1 MKKEQNKKNQER
13 KAKKT
18 KNYDKGQIFV
28 KVMAGVLAL
37 LMVLATASTLIY
49 SLMI

>member
-1 MKKEQNKKNQER
+1 MNMKKEKKQQE
-13 KAKKT
+13 KIKKE
-18 KNYDKGQIFV
+18 KKYDKGQIFV

-37 LMVLATASTLIY
+37 LMILAAASTLIY